1 MGWFSEY
8 HTINSDKFNDF
19 RSILGGVGV
28 GVGGKMPRAVICLTG
43 SCDGVGI
50 VMPEGGHL
58 PGGEL

>member
-1 MGWFSEY
+1 MSKSLTLSTRISS
-8 HTINSDKFNDF
+8 TISDQYWVEKG
-19 RSILGGVGV
+19 LVLEEE
-28 GVGGKMPRAVICLTG
+28 MPREVICLGG